1 MALDLHNNSRV
12 STHKRLCGQDAKE
25 LLQWKFNKVG
35 FQSPS
40 KESPVISIQANLFVS
55 NQALH
60 TIHRRLMEFLTET
73 QEARE
78 GGAAEL
84 HKVDNRALGTI
95 GTSFVTSKIG
105 HLRRDSWVKVNGTE
119 FLYNYLP
126 AESGLH
132 TDTPSCNITV
142 LWKLVMHS
150 LASIA

>member
-12 STHKRLCGQDAKE
+12 STRKRPCDQDAKE
-25 LLQWKFNKVG
+25 LLQWKFNKVE
-35 FQSPS
+35 FQSRS
-40 KESPVISIQANLFVS
+40 KESPVISIPANLFAS
-55 NQALH
+55 NRALH
-60 TIHRRLMEFLTET
+60 TTHRRLMEFLTET

-84 HKVDNRALGTI
+84 HKVDNRVLGTI

-119 FLYNYLP
+119 LLSDHSP
-126 AESGLH
+126 AESRLRA
-132 TDTPSCNITV
+132 DTPGCNITV
-142 LWKLVMHS
+142 LRKLVMHS